1 MAIINGTNFNDNNT
15 AQFNPFPFLQFFPQL
30 DGTAFADTING
41 LNGDDLLFGYGG
53 IDILN
58 GDNGNDQLFG
68 GIDNDTLN
76 GGENNDTLYG
86 ESGNDTLNGNN
97 GADQLYG
104 GDGNDILFGELSSE
118 FGDGGDILDGGTGA
132 DTMDGGDLDDTYYV
146 DNVGDITK
154 EVFNDSLGGL
164 NDVVYASAT
173 HTIGFG
179 IEILNLTGIA
189 NINGTGNA
197 MNNFINGNTGNN
209 KLYGGTGVDDLSG
222 DAGNDTLD
230 GQAGADIMDGG
241 LGNDIF
247 YVDDA
252 GDQVFDFGAG
262 TDKVNSSVSYTL
274 VDFDVENLTL
284 TGAAAINGFGNA
296 ANNSL
301 VGNNAANSLFG
312 NAGNDSLN
320 GGIGA
325 DFMDGGIGNDNYTV
339 DNAGDFVQE
348 FAAAGTDKV
357 SSSISYTL
365 TANVENLTLTGAAN
379 INGAGNSLN
388 NSIVGNAANNQLFG
402 NAGNDTLNGG
412 LGVDFMDGG
421 LGNDNYTV
429 DNGGDFVQEFA
440 AAGTDKVSSSI
451 SYALTLNVENLTLTG
466 AAAIN
471 GAGNSLNNAITGNN
485 ASNVLF
491 GGDGQDTLKGALG
504 ADTFDYNALS
514 ESLAGAASRDKITDF
529 TSAQGD
535 KIDLSTLDANQL
547 LAGDQAFV
555 FIGNAA
561 FTAAGQLRYDLGI
574 LQANVDGVLD
584 AEFEIAL
591 TGSPALVAG
600 NFIL

>member
-15 AQFNPFPFLQFFPQL
+15 LQWNGFIFQFFPQL
-30 DGTAFADTING
+30 NGTNLDDTING
-41 LNGDDLLFGYGG
+41 LDGDDLLFG
-53 IDILN
+53 
-58 GDNGNDQLFG
+58 NDG
-68 GIDNDTLN
+68 
-76 GGENNDTLYG
+76 NDTLYG
-86 ESGNDTLNGNN
+86 NG
-97 GADQLYG
+97 GADKLYG
-104 GDGNDILFGELSSE
+104 GNGDDILYGETKFE
-118 FGDGGDILDGGTGA
+118 TNDGGDILDGGAGK
-132 DTMDGGDLDDTYYV
+132 DTMVGGDLDDTYYV

-154 EVFNDSLGGL
+154 EEWNDSFGGL
-164 NDVVYASAT
+164 NDVVYASVT

-179 IEILNLTGIA
+179 IEILNLTGTA
-189 NINGTGNA
+189 NINGTGND
-197 MNNFINGNTGNN
+197 MNNTINGNTGSN
-209 KLYGGTGVDDLSG
+209 KLYGGTGVDDLWG

-241 LGNDIF
+241 LGNDVF
-247 YVDDA
+247 YVNDA
-252 GDQVFDFGAG
+252 GDQVFDSGIG
-262 TDKVNSSVSYTL
+262 VDKVNSSITYTL
-274 VDFDVENLTL
+274 ADVDIENLTL
-284 TGAAAINGFGNA
+284 TGAGVINGTGNA
-296 ANNSL
+296 ANNAL
-301 VGNNAANSLFG
+301 IGNNANNSLFG
-312 NAGNDSLN
+312 LDGNDSLN

-325 DFMDGGIGNDNYTV
+325 DYMEGGFGNDNYTV
-339 DNAGDFVQE
+339 DNLGDVVNELAGQ
-348 FAAAGTDKV
+348 GMDKV
-357 SSSISYTL
+357 SSSITYQI
-365 TANVENLTLTGAAN
+365 VDPDIENLTLTGGTA
-379 INGAGNSLN
+379 INGYGN
-388 NSIVGNAANNQLFG
+388 NSNNAITGNAGNNQLFG
-402 NAGNDTLNGG
+402 YGGNDTLSGG
-412 LGVDFMDGG
+412 FGADYMEGG

-429 DNGGDFVQEFA
+429 DDLGDVVNELAGQ
-440 AAGTDKVSSSI
+440 GTDKINSSI
-451 SYALTLNVENLTLTG
+451 SYSLTANPNVESLTLTG
-466 AAAIN
+466 AAIIN
-471 GAGNSLNNAITGNN
+471 GAGNSLNNALTGNN
-485 ASNVLF
+485 SNNVLT